1 MNSKQEVKHI
11 IGEVKRGSIAEE
23 LGVVSGDELI
33 RINGKKILDVF
44 DYQYL
49 VNDENIK
56 LLIRKENGEEW
67 ELEIEKEYD
76 TDLGLIFLD
85 SFMDLYRS
93 CKNKCIFCF
102 IDQMPPNMRE
112 TLYFKDDDARLSF
125 LQGNYITMTNLS
137 NEDIERI
144 CTYKLSPINISIHT
158 MNPELR
164 CKMLNNRFAGEALK
178 ILDRFYEEGL
188 TMNGQIVLCKGYNDK
203 EELNQTIEKLSNYLP
218 YLQSVSVVPVG
229 LTKYREGLTKLE
241 KFTNEDAKEVIKQI
255 ETWQKRLLKL
265 YGTRMVHA
273 SDEWYLTANLPI
285 PNAEQYEGYLQLE
298 NGVGMVR
305 LLLDEFMETLNRLSG
320 DEKIRQ
326 CSLATGVLIAPIL
339 QKLVHCL
346 CEKYPN
352 TKIKIYAV
360 ENDFF
365 GHDITVAGLLT
376 GKDLIAQLKGK
387 PLYDVLLLPSALLR
401 AEEEVLLDDITVKE
415 LETTL
420 QTPIR
425 IVKSGGAQ
433 LIEAILKSL

>member
-1 MNSKQEVKHI
+1 MNSKQENRHI
-11 IGEVKRGSIAEE
+11 IREVKRGSIAEE
-23 LGVVSGDELI
+23 LGVVSGDELL

-44 DYQYL
+44 DYEYL
-49 VNDENIK
+49 VNDENIT
-56 LLIRKENGEEW
+56 LLIQKENGEEW

-76 TDLGLIFLD
+76 ADLGLVFSD
-85 SFMDLYRS
+85 SFMDVYRS

-137 NEDIERI
+137 KEDVERI
-144 CTYKLSPINISIHT
+144 CTYRLSPINISVHT
-158 MNPELR
+158 MNPKLR
-164 CKMLNNRFAGEALK
+164 CKMLNNRFAGESLK

-241 KFTNEDAKEVIKQI
+241 KFTKEDAKEVIKQI
-255 ETWQKRLLKL
+255 ETWQKKLLRL

-285 PNAEQYEGYLQLE
+285 PSAEQYEGYLQLE

-305 LLLDEFMETLNRLSG
+305 LLLDEFMETLNTLSG

-326 CSLATGVLIAPIL
+326 CSLATGVLIAPVL
-339 QKLVHCL
+339 QKLVDCL

-387 PLYDVLLLPSALLR
+387 PLYDILLLPSALLR

-433 LIEAILKSL
+433 LIEAILES

>member
-1 MNSKQEVKHI
+1 
-11 IGEVKRGSIAEE
+11 
-23 LGVVSGDELI
+23 
-33 RINGKKILDVF
+33 
-44 DYQYL
+44 
-49 VNDENIK
+49 
-56 LLIRKENGEEW
+56 
-67 ELEIEKEYD
+67 
-76 TDLGLIFLD
+76 
-85 SFMDLYRS
+85 
-93 CKNKCIFCF
+93 
-102 IDQMPPNMRE
+102 
-112 TLYFKDDDARLSF
+112 
-125 LQGNYITMTNLS
+125 
-137 NEDIERI
+137 
-144 CTYKLSPINISIHT
+144 

-365 GHDITVAGLLT
+365 GQILYIT
-376 GKDLIAQLKGK
+376 
-387 PLYDVLLLPSALLR
+387 
-401 AEEEVLLDDITVKE
+401 
-415 LETTL
+415 
-420 QTPIR
+420 
-425 IVKSGGAQ
+425 
-433 LIEAILKSL
+433 SL

>member
-365 GHDITVAGLLT
+365 GHDIIESRRG
-376 GKDLIAQLKGK
+376 
-387 PLYDVLLLPSALLR
+387 SF
-401 AEEEVLLDDITVKE
+401 
-415 LETTL
+415 
-420 QTPIR
+420 IR
-425 IVKSGGAQ
+425 
-433 LIEAILKSL
+433 

>member
-11 IGEVKRGSIAEE
+11 IGEVKKGSIAEE
-23 LGVVSGDELI
+23 LGVVSGDELL

-49 VNDENIK
+49 VNDENIT

>member
-1 MNSKQEVKHI
+1 MNSKQENRHI
-11 IGEVKRGSIAEE
+11 IREVKRGSIAEE
-23 LGVVSGDELI
+23 LGVVSGDELL

-44 DYQYL
+44 DYEYL
-49 VNDENIK
+49 VNDENIT
-56 LLIRKENGEEW
+56 LLIQKENGEEW

-76 TDLGLIFLD
+76 ADLGLVFSD
-85 SFMDLYRS
+85 SFMDVYRS

-137 NEDIERI
+137 KEDVERI
-144 CTYKLSPINISIHT
+144 CTYRLSPINISVHT
-158 MNPELR
+158 MNPKLR
-164 CKMLNNRFAGEALK
+164 CKMLNNRFAGESLK

-241 KFTNEDAKEVIKQI
+241 KFTKEDAKEVIKQI
-255 ETWQKRLLKL
+255 ETWQKKLLRL

-285 PNAEQYEGYLQLE
+285 PSAEQYEGYLQLE

-305 LLLDEFMETLNRLSG
+305 LLLDEFMETLNTLSG
-320 DEKIRQ
+320 DEKMRQ
-326 CSLATGVLIAPIL
+326 CSLATGVLIAPVL
-339 QKLVHCL
+339 QKLVDCL

-387 PLYDVLLLPSALLR
+387 PLYDILLLPSALLR

-433 LIEAILKSL
+433 LIEAILES

>member
-11 IGEVKRGSIAEE
+11 IGEVKKGSIAEE
-23 LGVVSGDELI
+23 LGVVSGDELL

-49 VNDENIK
+49 VNDENIT

-85 SFMDLYRS
+85 SFMDLYRC

>member
-1 MNSKQEVKHI
+1 MNSKQENRHI
-11 IGEVKRGSIAEE
+11 IREVKRGSIAEE
-23 LGVVSGDELI
+23 LGVVSGDELL

-44 DYQYL
+44 DYEYL
-49 VNDENIK
+49 VNDENIT
-56 LLIRKENGEEW
+56 LLIQKENGEEW

-76 TDLGLIFLD
+76 ADLGLVFSD
-85 SFMDLYRS
+85 SFMDVYRS

-137 NEDIERI
+137 KEDVERI
-144 CTYKLSPINISIHT
+144 CTYRLSPINISVHT
-158 MNPELR
+158 MNPKLR
-164 CKMLNNRFAGEALK
+164 CKMLNNRFAGESLK

-241 KFTNEDAKEVIKQI
+241 KFTKEDAKEVIKQI
-255 ETWQKRLLKL
+255 ETWQKKLLRL

-285 PNAEQYEGYLQLE
+285 PSAEQYEGYLQLE

-305 LLLDEFMETLNRLSG
+305 LLLDEFMETLNTLSG
-320 DEKIRQ
+320 DEKMRQ
-326 CSLATGVLIAPIL
+326 CSLATGVLIAPVL
-339 QKLVHCL
+339 QKLVDCL

-376 GKDLIAQLKGK
+376 GKDLIVQLKGK
-387 PLYDVLLLPSALLR
+387 PLYDILLLPSALLR

-433 LIEAILKSL
+433 LIEAILES